1 MLKQWQGSLKP
12 TPDGIWLACASLRE
26 PRNKE
31 RTKSFQ
37 VEQKIRLFDSVEGLC
52 VLLCRSSRCLI
63 VVPLKLIHRLLSE
76 GCIDTASTDYHLRHN
91 LVEFPLSAILGSH
104 FIFASPPNVPDEAKL
119 SLAEINDIIHGD
131 GNIQCSSSFFIP
143 AQMLLFRPARLS
155 LISRNRPLHRTRILS
170 WQMVGMIVL
179 NVVHSSRQVG
189 ELSRARVFDFG
200 HFGPGSRILLLE
212 GVGRV
217 SGSPLVVCPESDPAS
232 HHSPSES
239 DGTRSDPIELTAL
252 SLDVS
257 KRSIS
262 CLDTLVVTASKTGQK
277 PIFYALLRCLVG
289 GSGPSETV
297 SDTSIKIKQLF
308 KQLSQT
314 WIGIHFQMGHNGAAF
329 RIKIP
334 VAVKVPNA
342 KIYGHFIVQTL
353 QQQQRQQQQ
362 QQQHMIFKNNDFFIS
377 FRVQMMENAPGLNPN
392 FVVRLHQTCLSEPSK
407 QTTYMVIEVTTVH
420 FFFTAKNLLLTH
432 IKRETTNVPH
442 RCRESG
448 IMQKYTPGI
457 VGSGRVCVRMRV
469 AVIGEGVVSPKG
481 VDLARVGET

>member
-212 GVGRV
+212 GVVERAVFVLIILGIGLPIGGVTGIGSSVTPFSIGKRWNSFGPHRADSAITGRIQTLHIM
-217 SGSPLVVCPESDPAS
+217 SRY
-232 HHSPSES
+232 
-239 DGTRSDPIELTAL
+239 T
-252 SLDVS
+252 
-257 KRSIS
+257 S
-262 CLDTLVVTASKTGQK
+262 C
-277 PIFYALLRCLVG
+277 YC
-289 GSGPSETV
+289 GPSETV

-407 QTTYMVIEVTTVH
+407 Q
-420 FFFTAKNLLLTH
+420 
-432 IKRETTNVPH
+432 
-442 RCRESG
+442 
-448 IMQKYTPGI
+448 
-457 VGSGRVCVRMRV
+457 
-469 AVIGEGVVSPKG
+469 
-481 VDLARVGET
+481 